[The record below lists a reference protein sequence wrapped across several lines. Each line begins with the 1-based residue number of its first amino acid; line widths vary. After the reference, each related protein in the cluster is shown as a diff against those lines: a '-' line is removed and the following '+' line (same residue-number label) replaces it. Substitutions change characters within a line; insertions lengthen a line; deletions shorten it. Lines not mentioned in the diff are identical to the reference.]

1 MEFNKEVF
9 AAQVRAGRAELDM
22 SQEAFAKEVGV
33 STDAVVKYESGEGYV
48 PGADKVI
55 AICNVTGKSPND
67 LLGWKPSSH
76 HVA

>member
-33 STDAVVKYESGEGYV
+33 STDAVVKYESGEGY
-48 PGADKVI
+48 I
-55 AICNVTGKSPND
+55 
-67 LLGWKPSSH
+67 PSSPPLFSC
-76 HVA
+76 VFPGQLPLSF